1 MRMAMTT
8 LSLVLVDRCTL
19 SRSPRK
25 FLRPWSRHHS
35 KRPSDFQGRHDVIV
49 GLGPIVEELRV
60 DVPHSDFV
68 HVVQEQ
74 TRETVVVCVLVQS
87 RYFVDRTAGRKPKAE

>member
-1 MRMAMTT
+1 MTT
-8 LSLVLVDRCTL
+8 PSLVLADGCTRP
-19 SRSPRK
+19 RSPRK
-25 FLRPWSRHHS
+25 FLRLWSRHQS
-35 KRPSDFQGRHDVIV
+35 KRLSDFGGTHDVVV
-49 GLGPIVEELRV
+49 GLGPIGEELRV